1 MKRLILF
8 VFALVCALSL
18 MGCSRGED
26 DGGFIRKTC
35 TGTVEE
41 QISDESGD
49 YLRVDTEGDGLL
61 ELRLTDSTEFTDAA
75 AVSVGDTVEVVGPDS
90 KPFSMVV
97 PPMEDLEGNALL
109 EPKTPQSRFTMRLP
123 RPVPPLSFVR
133 HAVAL
138 SARD

>member
-61 ELRLTDSTEFTDAA
+61 DFRLTDSTEFADDA
-75 AVSVGDTVEVVGPDS
+75 AVSVGDTVEVDYVLWYATDTC
-90 KPFSMVV
+90 
-97 PPMEDLEGNALL
+97 NALVVTL
-109 EPKTPQSRFTMRLP
+109 
-123 RPVPPLSFVR
+123 VG
-133 HAVAL
+133 
-138 SARD
+138 